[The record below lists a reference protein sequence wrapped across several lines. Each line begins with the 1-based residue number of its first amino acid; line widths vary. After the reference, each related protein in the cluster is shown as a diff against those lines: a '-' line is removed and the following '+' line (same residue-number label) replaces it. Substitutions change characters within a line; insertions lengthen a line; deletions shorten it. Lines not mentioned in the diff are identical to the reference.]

1 MKYAFH
7 PSFQVGRNAVYHFNP
22 FVSFGLGT
30 FFSTEGVGFKLD
42 GVSPDTRLEQ
52 RMNYIRVPVFTNI
65 TFGAPKSRLRGRLGL
80 GGSVGFL
87 VGGKSFV
94 ETDHNFISGR
104 KTRKL
109 INSKV
114 DAGAI
119 ASLGLSVRVADGLL
133 LNHDLNYYHG
143 FVKNEYEVGISGVSS
158 SFTHRNLG
166 LSMGFLINGKA
177 IKKWKSSMGSKSSKR
192 NR

>member
-1 MKYAFH
+1 MNKNVLLLIGLLSIAFSVNAQSWSIGDKVYVGHSWTVGNRPKNSSNMKYAFH

-87 VGGKSFV
+87 VGG
-94 ETDHNFISGR
+94 R
-104 KTRKL
+104 
-109 INSKV
+109 
-114 DAGAI
+114 
-119 ASLGLSVRVADGLL
+119 LSDP
-133 LNHDLNYYHG
+133 
-143 FVKNEYEVGISGVSS
+143 
-158 SFTHRNLG
+158 
-166 LSMGFLINGKA
+166 
-177 IKKWKSSMGSKSSKR
+177 
-192 NR
+192 